1 MKVKELS
8 PQLFKRGIENV
19 AYKNIL
25 SPLKKTFS
33 KFFFGGYLSSEIATK
48 KGGIRMIQKC
58 QITQMLNIHD
68 KTANYV

>member
-1 MKVKELS
+1 MLSFRPLFMRLLMKVKELS

-33 KFFFGGYLSSEIATK
+33 KNFFRGDLSWEIATTK
-48 KGGIRMIQKC
+48 VGNQDDPKIS
-58 QITQMLNIHD
+58 N
-68 KTANYV
+68 